1 MYSDNDRLR
10 SQLAARNADVSSLL
24 DRAAQY
30 ERQSRVAQ
38 DELESIRLRMHNAAT
53 THSDLDTLPE
63 APMRYDH
70 IPGQLGA
77 RTHPSELVCPYSP
90 FLSSFSVSA
99 LFWAFAKDCQM
110 LLLSTAPW

>member
-30 ERQSRVAQ
+30 ERESRVAQ
-38 DELESIRLRMHNAAT
+38 DELESIRLRMHAAAT
-53 THSDLDTLPE
+53 AQSDLVNLPE

-70 IPGQLGA
+70 VPGHSGA
-77 RTHPSELVCPYSP
+77 RPHPSELVCP
-90 FLSSFSVSA
+90 SS
-99 LFWAFAKDCQM
+99 Q
-110 LLLSTAPW
+110 LLAPVA